1 MQRNILPSEL
11 VSGPDNPGDKST
23 NQHTLLP
30 SWNFK
35 LNYLGIAWNLRW
47 SKCLSLSAEFGEGKV
62 RGQKDAVPVKW
73 RILDHPESWMGPLR
87 PSGTSRLPPVAPC
100 FHPPHQIPHTRQT
113 SKPLLMALSQP
124 EISFISGQ
132 FFLQALKA
140 NSSLE
145 PDQIYALI
153 TRHCFLI
160 SPIKATP
167 SLLLLESA
175 H

>member
-62 RGQKDAVPVKW
+62 RGQKDAETVKC
-73 RILDHPESWMGPLR
+73 ILEVKELW
-87 PSGTSRLPPVAPC
+87 
-100 FHPPHQIPHTRQT
+100 
-113 SKPLLMALSQP
+113 
-124 EISFISGQ
+124 
-132 FFLQALKA
+132 LKA
-140 NSSLE
+140 IQL
-145 PDQIYALI
+145 
-153 TRHCFLI
+153 
-160 SPIKATP
+160 KAKFPNTF
-167 SLLLLESA
+167 EN
-175 H
+175 